1 MAYYRK
7 RRYRKTNS
15 NTLTAAGNQLAK
27 DNARAKKKIGKGS
40 FF

>member
-1 MAYYRK
+1 MAYYKR
-7 RRYRKTNS
+7 RRYRKSNS
-15 NTLTAAGNQLAK
+15 TTLTEAGNQLAK